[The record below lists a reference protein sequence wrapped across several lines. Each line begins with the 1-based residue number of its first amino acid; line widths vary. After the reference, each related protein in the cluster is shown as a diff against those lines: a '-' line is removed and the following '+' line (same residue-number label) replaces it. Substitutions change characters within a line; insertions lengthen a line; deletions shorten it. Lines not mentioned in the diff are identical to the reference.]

1 LTGKLFV
8 DRLVFF
14 LLWVS
19 VNALAW
25 VARIV
30 DLTSDARTYL
40 EVVLLIPVYL
50 LNGIIIGLV
59 TGIGQALILQ
69 RFMQKPSRWFWST
82 LLGYALAFPAGLLIE
97 VLIPSITFPLQGA
110 DFLPLS
116 GPSTMTIYLYPQSLF
131 WGAFIVGLAQWP
143 VLKRFIPDPNAK
155 KQVLWALATWLG
167 PGLGIFARGLFF
179 SIPFVAV
186 ERLSIGV
193 AMGIVTGLV
202 LLILTSQ
209 GQSRSGPVSH

>member
-1 LTGKLFV
+1 MATKQFV
-8 DRLVFF
+8 GRLVFF
-14 LLWVS
+14 LLWVFVS
-19 VNALAW
+19 ALAW
-25 VARIV
+25 VAGII

-40 EVVLLIPVYL
+40 EVARLIPLYL
-50 LNGIIIGLV
+50 LDGVIIGLV

-69 RFMQKPSRWFWST
+69 RFMLKPSRWLWST

-131 WGAFIVGLAQWP
+131 WGAFILGLTQWS
-143 VLKRFIPDPNAK
+143 VLKRFIPNPNAK
-155 KQVLWALATWLG
+155 KRALWVLATWLG
-167 PGLGIFARGLFF
+167 PALGIFARSLFF
-179 SIPFVAV
+179 SIPFVTV
-186 ERLSIGV
+186 ERFSMGT

-202 LLILTSQ
+202 FLILTSQ
-209 GQSRSGPVSH
+209 VQSESSFVST